1 MSEKIETWADGF
13 GTWHASVPL
22 ASIDLIMSDPDA
34 AESQQASMARDAIIA
49 ELAARDNRMGDTER
63 FARAVMTVERERITN
78 HGTAIYR
85 EVWPTG
91 VLDTIIETGELP
103 A

>member
-1 MSEKIETWADGF
+1 MNEKIETWADAF

-22 ASIDLIMSDPDA
+22 APLDLIMSDPDA
-34 AESQQASMARDAIIA
+34 AEDQQASMARDAIIA
-49 ELAARDNRMGDTER
+49 ELALRGAAPSSVT
-63 FARAVMTVERERITN
+63 FARAVMTVERERVTS

-85 EVWPTG
+85 EVWPSD
-91 VLDTIIETGELP
+91 VLDMIIETGELP